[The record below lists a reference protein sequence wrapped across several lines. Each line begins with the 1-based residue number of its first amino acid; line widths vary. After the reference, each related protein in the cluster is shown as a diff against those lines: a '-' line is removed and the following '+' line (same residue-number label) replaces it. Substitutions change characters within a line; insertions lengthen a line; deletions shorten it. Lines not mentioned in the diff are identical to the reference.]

1 MYLTTI
7 TNFSVF
13 AAIKD
18 MASNIERKWR
28 QMMTTD
34 SKKTEI
40 IIEGGFMLVRRPNTH
55 QINKYRIYR

>member
-40 IIEGGFMLVRRPNTH
+40 IIEGGFMPVRRPNTPS
-55 QINKYRIYR
+55 N